1 MPQSSNVKSNVNR
14 NTVLALLSVLA
25 LSACTVVNRQ
35 QVQLPKTQLQVRTF
49 QTREFDTN
57 DVKLVMKAVLNT
69 LQDEGFVVK
78 NAVVDLGLIT
88 ATKELQLSGRSNTTD
103 NDSDYWADVF
113 AKLFKTNPPP
123 KTGNQQTRFDKFK
136 VIEASINVSPLGTRT
151 KVRANFLAK
160 VIDNQGDPS
169 EVYSVE
175 DMKFYQDFFAK
186 VDKGVFIEK
195 QGL

>member
-1 MPQSSNVKSNVNR
+1 MKRIS
-14 NTVLALLSVLA
+14 VLALLSVLT

-35 QVQLPKTQLQVRTF
+35 QVQPPKTQLQVRTF

-175 DMKFYQDFFAK
+175 DMKFYQDFFVK
-186 VDKGVFIEK
+186 IDKGVFIEK